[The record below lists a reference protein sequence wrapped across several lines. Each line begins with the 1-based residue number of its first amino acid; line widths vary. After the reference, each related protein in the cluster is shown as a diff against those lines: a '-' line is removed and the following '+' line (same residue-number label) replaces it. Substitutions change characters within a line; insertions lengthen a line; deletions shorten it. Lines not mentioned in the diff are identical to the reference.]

1 MNNNI
6 LLYILVTVLII
17 KVVLYLVLLISNL
30 RDSLFKE
37 EVTVEQLIKERKSIS
52 WVSFISDAIMIS
64 TLFFIH

>member
-52 WVSFISDAIMIS
+52 
-64 TLFFIH
+64 